1 MVSSIVR
8 VNLGFLCMTGKESFY
23 KYMYSTTGPLN
34 VLFVLSDFQIY
45 FWFSNVISSTG
56 FYI

>member
-8 VNLGFLCMTGKESFY
+8 VDLGFLCMTGKES
-23 KYMYSTTGPLN
+23 TTGPLN
-34 VLFVLSDFQIY
+34 VLFILSDFQIY
-45 FWFSNVISSTG
+45 SWFSNEISLTG